1 MNIEFFELNE
11 MLKNPN
17 MCEFHISEL
26 KFLHVP
32 LHLNSGFDEIVEI
45 CSFGVIWQ
53 WFDETSVWI
62 NLLKSLAICQ
72 PVISPS

>member
-1 MNIEFFELNE
+1 VNIEFFELNE

-45 CSFGVIWQ
+45 CSFGVI
-53 WFDETSVWI
+53 
-62 NLLKSLAICQ
+62 
-72 PVISPS
+72 